1 MKNLRIVFMGTPE
14 FAVETLK
21 EIISENFKVVGV
33 VTAPDRPAGR
43 GRRISVSPVKEF
55 ALEKEIPILQPTN
68 LKSEEFLSELK
79 SLQPNLQVVVAF
91 RMLPKKVWQLPDYGT
106 FNLHASLLPQYRG
119 AAPINWALIS
129 GEKITG
135 VSTFF
140 IDEKIDTGEMIL
152 QKEVSI
158 SEEEN
163 AGELH
168 YKLMKKGAKLVI
180 HTLNKIQKGAVKTV
194 VQPKIPFLKE
204 APKLNTENTKIDWN
218 RSPTEIYNKIR
229 GLSPYPGAW
238 CLLQNGPDHLRC
250 KILKAKTGTENH
262 GLSVGKIFIAGKEL
276 HVALKKGSIIVEEIQ
291 LPGKR
296 KMKVNELLNGFIFKE
311 NATMA

>member
-1 MKNLRIVFMGTPE
+1 MKNLQIVFMGTPE

-43 GRRISVSPVKEF
+43 GRKISVSPVKEF
-55 ALEKEIPILQPTN
+55 ALEKEIPVLQPTN
-68 LKSEEFLSELK
+68 LKSEEFLSDLK

-91 RMLPKKVWQLPDYGT
+91 RMLPKIVWQLPEYGT

-119 AAPINWALIS
+119 AAPINWALIN

-135 VSTFF
+135 ISTFF

-163 AGELH
+163 AGKLH
-168 YKLMKKGAKLVI
+168 HKLMKEGAKLVV
-180 HTLNKIQKGAVKTV
+180 HTLNEIQKGAVKTLL
-194 VQPKIPFLKE
+194 QPEIPFPKE
-204 APKLNTENTKIDWN
+204 APKLNSENTKIDWN
-218 RSPTEIYNKIR
+218 QSPTEIYNKIR

-238 CLLQNGPDHLRC
+238 CFLQNGTDQLRC
-250 KILKAKTGTENH
+250 KIFKARTASENRH
-262 GLSVGKIFIAGKEL
+262 LSVGKIFLSGKEL
-276 HVALKKGSIIVEEIQ
+276 HIALKKGSIIVEEIQ

-311 NATMA
+311 NAHMA